1 MQEVWKR
8 KRARSG
14 EQRKKEEEERG
25 TRRAS
30 KEGSKTITM
39 KGVENIRVGVV
50 DLDPLW
56 VHEAGVEG
64 VHRVQYGDAAVSGQQ
79 QIAYS

>member
-1 MQEVWKR
+1 
-8 KRARSG
+8 
-14 EQRKKEEEERG
+14 
-25 TRRAS
+25 
-30 KEGSKTITM
+30 M
-39 KGVENIRVGVV
+39 KGVENIRVWVV